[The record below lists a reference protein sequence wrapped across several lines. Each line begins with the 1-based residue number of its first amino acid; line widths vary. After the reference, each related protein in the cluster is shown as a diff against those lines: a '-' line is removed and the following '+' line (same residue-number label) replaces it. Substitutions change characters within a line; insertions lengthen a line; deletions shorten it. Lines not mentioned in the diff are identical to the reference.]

1 MTAFLVD
8 PATGFS
14 ALVYLGAFVCWQLF
28 GVLTSLP
35 LPRAHEQRQREGE
48 FLVRHYRAAQERRR
62 G

>member
-14 ALVYLGAFVCWQLF
+14 CLVYLGAFLVWQLF
-28 GVLTSLP
+28 RLLMSSP

-48 FLVRHYRAAQERRR
+48 FLVREYRAALDRRS
-62 G
+62 